1 MGESSDKHR
10 KWYADRPSGK
20 TKTCLIH
27 GHGNYSDE
35 CKVLGYFGA
44 NYSESNPTKDSENHP
59 VQAKILN
66 IQQENNDIVNNMVY
80 EILLYETQKLG
91 AAKEAPEFLDPEYD
105 DNEMYQDGIMSLED
119 NKENLNDVS
128 MSLNI
133 KRKVHMVMIIK

>member
-1 MGESSDKHR
+1 MKSYYMKH
-10 KWYADRPSGK
+10 K
-20 TKTCLIH
+20 
-27 GHGNYSDE
+27 
-35 CKVLGYFGA
+35 
-44 NYSESNPTKDSENHP
+44 
-59 VQAKILN
+59 
-66 IQQENNDIVNNMVY
+66 
-80 EILLYETQKLG
+80 KLG